1 MAKHHAP
8 PPAAKPVANP
18 SLGATP
24 PPGAPAPG
32 APPPGVKAKSQAIP
46 ALAIHALPER
56 GFWRA
61 DRHWTPEVQVVAL
74 SEFTEDQVAALRAE
88 PLIVVEDVEITPP
101 IEPEPEA

>member
-1 MAKHHAP
+1 MAIFGKTP
-8 PPAAKPVANP
+8 PPA
-18 SLGATP
+18 
-24 PPGAPAPG
+24 PGAPAPG
-32 APPPGVKAKSQAIP
+32 AQAGAASPVAPPPSPSKTAPIKPIP
-46 ALAIHALPER
+46 ALAVRALPER

-101 IEPEPEA
+101 VEPEPEA